1 MTAPSRVCP
10 ACYAINPWVA
20 DVCVR
25 CGASLERGEAFD
37 ERLLWAL
44 DHPDTATAEL
54 AARLLAAR
62 GERRAIEPL
71 GRLLQSAD
79 PYRAAA
85 AARALLAFAGDPAAD
100 VLIAEARRHPSVMVR
115 RAVDP
120 RAETAARGAEHADPR
135 AETAAPG
142 AEHAEPRAE
151 TAAPGAEHADP
162 RAETAARGAEHSGL
176 VRDARAVPMVA
187 ATPETRAG
195 RRGARR

>member
-25 CGASLERGEAFD
+25 CGASLERAEAFD

-62 GERRAIEPL
+62 RERRAIEPL

-100 VLIAEARRHPSVMVR
+100 ALIAKARRHPSVMVR

-120 RAETAARGAEHADPR
+120 GAETAARGAEH
-135 AETAAPG
+135 G
-142 AEHAEPRAE
+142 L
-151 TAAPGAEHADP
+151 
-162 RAETAARGAEHSGL
+162 L
-176 VRDARAVPMVA
+176 VRDARAAPMVA
-187 ATPETRAG
+187 AAPELRAG